1 MSTELA
7 VSKTGLEEALDNV
20 SESDINELESVIRN
34 FASRMQ
40 IYRAGIKEIRTKL
53 EILDEEFQTKY
64 AYNPIHSIESRL
76 KSPQSILKKVK
87 SKGLPVTMESVAANI
102 TDVAGIRVICN
113 YIDDIYRVADLL
125 TSQSD
130 VTLVRVRDYIKNPK
144 PSGYKSLHLI
154 VEIPI
159 FLSTGA
165 YPIPV
170 EIQIRT
176 IAMDFWASL
185 EHKLK
190 YKTENDV
197 SPDLR
202 KRLKICADEISK
214 LDCEMQDIHTTI
226 QKRNGAEPAQPCSTP
241 KA

>member
-1 MSTELA
+1 MPVDTAENNFNF
-7 VSKTGLEEALDNV
+7 EEAIEIVRGKN
-20 SESDINELESVIRN
+20 LEQTMRE
-34 FASRMQ
+34 FTGRMQ
-40 IYRAGIKEIRTKL
+40 IYNAGIKEIRTKL
-53 EILDEEFQTKY
+53 EILDEEFQTKF
-64 AYNPIHSIESRL
+64 AYNPIHHIESRL
-76 KSPQSILKKVK
+76 KSPQSIVKKVRA
-87 SKGLPVTMESVAANI
+87 KGLPVTVESFSDNI
-102 TDVAGIRVICN
+102 TDIAGIRVICN

-125 TSQSD
+125 TNQDD

-165 YPIPV
+165 IPIPV
-170 EIQIRT
+170 EVQIRT

-190 YKTENDV
+190 YKTSDDV

-202 KRLKICADEISK
+202 ERLRICAEGISS
-214 LDCEMQDIHTTI
+214 LDLEMQDIHNEI
-226 QKRNGAEPAQPCSTP
+226 RKRNDNEQ
-241 KA
+241 

>member
-1 MSTELA
+1 MSTELTERDPA
-7 VSKTGLEEALDNV
+7 FENALSTIGDNQM
-20 SESDINELESVIRN
+20 SSIEMAIRS
-34 FASRMQ
+34 FASKMQ
-40 IYRAGIKEIRTKL
+40 VYNAGIKEIRTKL
-53 EILDEEFQTKY
+53 EILDEEFKTKY
-64 AYNPIHSIESRL
+64 SYNPIHNIESRL

-87 SKGLPVTMESVAANI
+87 SKGLPVTIESVSDNI
-102 TDVAGIRVICN
+102 TDIAGIRVICN

-125 TSQSD
+125 TGQSD
-130 VTLVRVRDYIKNPK
+130 VTLLRVRDYIKNPK
-144 PSGYKSLHLI
+144 PSGYRSLHLI

-165 YPIPV
+165 HPIPV

-190 YKTENDV
+190 YKTDNDV

-202 KRLKICADEISK
+202 ERLRVCADEICG
-214 LDCEMQDIHTTI
+214 LDSEMQDIHTTI
-226 QKRNGAEPAQPCSTP
+226 QKRSGIEQ
-241 KA
+241 

>member
-7 VSKTGLEEALDNV
+7 VGKPNLEEALNNV
-20 SESDINELESVIRN
+20 SDSDINELEAVIRN
-34 FASRMQ
+34 FASKMQ

-53 EILDEEFQTKY
+53 EVLDEEFQTKFS
-64 AYNPIHSIESRL
+64 YNPIHNIESRL

-87 SKGLPVTMESVAANI
+87 AKGLPVTLESVSANI
-102 TDVAGIRVICN
+102 TDIAGIRVICN
-113 YIDDIYRVADLL
+113 YIDDIYRVAELL
-125 TSQSD
+125 TSQDD

-165 YPIPV
+165 TPIPV

-190 YKTENDV
+190 YKTDNDV
-197 SPDLR
+197 PDDLR
-202 KRLKICADEISK
+202 SRLKICAAEISK
-214 LDCEMQDIHTTI
+214 LDKEMQDIHTAI
-226 QKRNGAEPAQPCSTP
+226 QARNSAEW
-241 KA
+241 

>member
-1 MSTELA
+1 MTELIPREP
-7 VSKTGLEEALDNV
+7 VLEKAMKNIGENDISDVEAA
-20 SESDINELESVIRN
+20 IRSVT
-34 FASRMQ
+34 SRMQ
-40 IYRAGIKEIRTKL
+40 IYNAGIKEIRTKL
-53 EILDEEFQTKY
+53 EILDEEFRTKY
-64 AYNPIHSIESRL
+64 SYNPIHNIESRL
-76 KSPQSILKKVK
+76 KSPKSIIKKVK
-87 SKGLPVTMESVAANI
+87 SKGLPVTLESVSANI
-102 TDVAGIRVICN
+102 TDIAGIRVICN

-125 TSQSD
+125 TGQSD

-144 PSGYKSLHLI
+144 PSGYRSLHLI

-159 FLSTGA
+159 FLSTGT

-190 YKTENDV
+190 YKTDNDV

-202 KRLKICADEISK
+202 ERLKVCADRICG
-214 LDCEMQDIHTTI
+214 LDSEMQDIHTTI
-226 QKRNGAEPAQPCSTP
+226 QERCGAEEQ
-241 KA
+241 